1 MIINIRNKF
10 SSPKQLITF
19 AVAVLVGVLVLLPLM
34 WMFAT
39 SLRVPQESLRLPPSL
54 IPKLPLLW
62 SNYGK
67 VFTTL
72 PFFKFF
78 VNSFTVAFVAMC
90 IQLFFSAM
98 AAFALV
104 RIPFKGAQMVLL
116 LILAGMMVP
125 AQVTIIPLFIMMS
138 KIGLYDSLYALILP
152 NMVFPLAVFLLRQFM
167 ATIPLSYDEAAY
179 MDGAG
184 RFTIFF
190 QIILPMVRSSL
201 AVAGIMHFLLVWND
215 FFRPLIFITSQ
226 RYMTLPLGLYT
237 LNGFMGNGSTSV
249 ILAGVVLSIIP
260 PALLYAFGQ
269 KYIIEGTAAGGIK
282 G

>member
-1 MIINIRNKF
+1 
-10 SSPKQLITF
+10 
-19 AVAVLVGVLVLLPLM
+19 
-34 WMFAT
+34 
-39 SLRVPQESLRLPPSL
+39 
-54 IPKLPLLW
+54 
-62 SNYGK
+62 
-67 VFTTL
+67 
-72 PFFKFF
+72 
-78 VNSFTVAFVAMC
+78 
-90 IQLFFSAM
+90 M

-104 RIPFKGAQMVLL
+104 RIPFKGSHIVFL

-125 AQVTIIPLFIMMS
+125 AQVTIIPLFILMS
-138 KIGLYDSLYALILP
+138 KVGLYDSLYSLILP
-152 NMVFPLAVFLLRQFM
+152 SMVYPLAVFLLRQFM

-179 MDGAG
+179 LDGAG

-201 AVAGIMHFLLVWND
+201 AVAGIMHFLVVWND
-215 FFRPLIFITSQ
+215 FFRPLIFINSQ